1 MLLPFCFLRTNAFPN
16 TNWQPGFS
24 SLLLCSWWLML
35 LVLQVFVVGKVCR
48 FSVAS
53 SLVKRTFT
61 KSTLHEDYF
70 TIHLLFR
77 LVLTIFY
84 ILFIRICKIAQTNE
98 QGMNC
103 ENFSRNQGLDLT
115 KNYLIWVTSPP
126 PHPPGVKELHRRSNQ
141 YTTLE
146 QIRNI

>member
-1 MLLPFCFLRTNAFPN
+1 
-16 TNWQPGFS
+16 
-24 SLLLCSWWLML
+24 ML

-84 ILFIRICKIAQTNE
+84 ILFIRICEIAQTNE

-103 ENFSRNQGLDLT
+103 ENFSRNQGPDLT
-115 KNYLIWVTSPP
+115 KNYLI
-126 PHPPGVKELHRRSNQ
+126 
-141 YTTLE
+141 
-146 QIRNI
+146 